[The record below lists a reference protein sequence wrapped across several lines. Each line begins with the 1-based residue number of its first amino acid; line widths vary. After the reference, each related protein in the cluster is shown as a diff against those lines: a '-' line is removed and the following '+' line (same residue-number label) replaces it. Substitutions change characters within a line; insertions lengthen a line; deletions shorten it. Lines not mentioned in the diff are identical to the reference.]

1 MHADNKKRAYGRI
14 EIVKVR
20 MIEKTLI
27 RREVQAKEMGWS
39 LVFTYININLPTYNR
54 LIINNNDSNRIND
67 DPRFFHVFHSETI
80 SEPTYIS
87 WRC

>member
-39 LVFTYININLPTYNR
+39 LVFIYININ
-54 LIINNNDSNRIND
+54 
-67 DPRFFHVFHSETI
+67 
-80 SEPTYIS
+80 
-87 WRC
+87 